1 MDIRTLRYFLTVAR
15 EENMTTAADILHV
28 TQPTLSRQIA
38 DLEEEL
44 GCKLFTRTNRATYLT
59 EKGMQLRRRAEEI
72 VSMMDRTEMEF
83 MSSDLEVHGDIHIGA
98 GETRLVSYV
107 TDAMVRLKNLHP
119 DIRFHI
125 YSGIA
130 DDVTERLDHGVLDF
144 ALLFEPVNTEKYEFI
159 PFTEKDIPGLLV
171 RSDSP
176 LAQLEVIKPS
186 DLADIPLIISSRQSA
201 SVSSIAK
208 MTGVPE
214 KHLNIV
220 GSGNLI
226 YNISLMV
233 KSGLGSAL
241 TIDGIIDTGKV
252 SSLRFI
258 PLEDPVY
265 PTLIFAWKKFQTQSP
280 AVSLFLEEIKNTLQI
295 T

>member
-280 AVSLFLEEIKNTLQI
+280 AVSLFLEEIKKALQI

>member
-38 DLEEEL
+38 DLEKEL

-280 AVSLFLEEIKNTLQI
+280 AVSLFLEEIKKALQI